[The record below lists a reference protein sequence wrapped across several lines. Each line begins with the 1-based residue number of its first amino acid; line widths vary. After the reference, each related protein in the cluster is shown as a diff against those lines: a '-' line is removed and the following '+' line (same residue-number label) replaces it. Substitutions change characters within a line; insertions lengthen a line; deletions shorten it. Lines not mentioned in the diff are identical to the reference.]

1 MRKPTH
7 ARDRKQP
14 WCLYGL
20 AGSPA
25 DIRESE
31 RRLTRERGHEPS
43 LYEVVEDLM
52 ARQHIA
58 APFTAPTA
66 TTTRPR
72 REVADPAD

>member
-1 MRKPTH
+1 MRTPTH
-7 ARDRKQP
+7 ARDRKEP

-20 AGSPA
+20 ADSPA
-25 DIRESE
+25 VIRESE

-52 ARQHIA
+52 ARQHLA

-66 TTTRPR
+66 PAPHPSRD
-72 REVADPAD
+72 AGDPAE